1 MKGKNQH
8 KVSFLG
14 RCLSDKGVSQKRVD
28 DSRFFF
34 GMFQLQWAELNIK
47 MKSYPWKLREISK
60 NK

>member
-34 GMFQLQWAELNIK
+34 WYVSTPVSRADHQDEVTFDIK
-47 MKSYPWKLREISK
+47 RLTYP
-60 NK
+60 